1 MKKLLPILLL
11 ITSFGYG
18 QTLLK
23 LKAIEY
29 APGAGYVPYTDATG
43 KLTYS
48 LLTTVSPTAG
58 LLPSTTSITING
70 STQTFTSTPSFT
82 VGNLN
87 GSLTSGYVPYA
98 VSSSSVVNT
107 NIYYDGTNVGIGT
120 PGPAVKLHVDG
131 DIFTVGGTRSGGV
144 AFGAYTFW
152 GSASNE
158 VTTNF
163 SGTGNHL
170 KLQDLGGGDV
180 ELSNASSKLKIAGL
194 TANSILYAD
203 GTKNVSSVVLGSGL
217 SLSSG
222 TLTATGSGSTTT
234 VTAGDN
240 ITVSGSAPSYT
251 VGVSISPTFTNS
263 TLTGTTTLTG
273 VINHSMTASA
283 ASSATV
289 DLSTW
294 TGNYGHIT
302 GTVTITSFGTVQAG
316 AKREITFDGS
326 LTLTSNTVSLIL
338 PGNSDIQTAANDVAV
353 FVSEGSGN
361 WRCVSYM
368 RNDESYT
375 NYTPTWTGFTTA
387 PTVAAGEARWKML
400 TKNTCQVIIYPS
412 AAGTSNATTTTV
424 TLPFAAYNAGT
435 FGLPAYCIPIL
446 NNGAHALG
454 SARGVSGSNVLN
466 LYNGAIGGAWT
477 AVGTLKAAYITI
489 VYQIN

>member
-1 MKKLLPILLL
+1 MKKLLSILLL
-11 ITSFGYG
+11 ITSFGYS

-29 APGAGYVPYTDATG
+29 APGAGYCITTNSLGVQTYTPC
-43 KLTYS
+43 S
-48 LLTTVSPTAG
+48 SISG

-70 STQTFTSTPSFT
+70 STQTFTSTPNFT
-82 VGNLN
+82 IQPTLSDVLGYGPSTGGIPLESPNAMNSIYAFDTNAGYGYSVLES
-87 GSLTSGYVPYA
+87 GGCDTDDSRTRLSHSLQNVLSAP
-98 VSSSSVVNT
+98 
-107 NIYYDGTNVGIGT
+107 TNVFDA
-120 PGPAVKLHVDG
+120 PA
-131 DIFTVGGTRSGGV
+131 
-144 AFGAYTFW
+144 
-152 GSASNE
+152 N
-158 VTTNF
+158 NF
-163 SGTGNHL
+163 P
-170 KLQDLGGGDV
+170 
-180 ELSNASSKLKIAGL
+180 NA
-194 TANSILYAD
+194 TAN
-203 GTKNVSSVVLGSGL
+203 TVSYFDASKDLKSVVLGSGL

-273 VINHSMTASA
+273 VINHSMSASA

-353 FVSEGSGN
+353 FVSEGGGN

-375 NYTPTWTGFTTA
+375 NYTPTWTGFTAA

-412 AAGTSNATTTTV
+412 VAGTSNATTTTV

-446 NNGAHALG
+446 NNGAQALG

-477 AVGTLKAAYITI
+477 AGGTLKAAYITI